1 MTNNQ
6 KKKDFW
12 NFSKKKF
19 VQSETEFFDYKILLL
34 EVINPKTEFIKEMNR
49 VKFLEKVINKVSNK
63 IKKL

>member
-12 NFSKKKF
+12 NFSTKKF

-49 VKFLEKVINKVSNK
+49 VKFLEKLINKVSNQ